1 MSRILDE
8 AIVIVSVGVD
18 HAEVDRI
25 RRAVDHPRWG
35 RRFRLRIY
43 TAGEISYCEKRRRRY
58 AESFAARFAA
68 KEAVMKA
75 LGTGMR
81 GVSWVEIEVVRE
93 PGQAPTILLSG
104 RAAARAELLG
114 IERWHLALTHTAEL
128 STAFVVA
135 ERAS

>member
-1 MSRILDE
+1 M
-8 AIVIVSVGVD
+8 IVAVGVD

-25 RRAVDHPRWG
+25 LRAVDHPSWG
-35 RRFRLRIY
+35 ARFRRRIF
-43 TAGEISYCEKRRRRY
+43 TEREITYCQRRKRY

-81 GVSWVEIEVVRE
+81 GVSWQDIEVVRE
-93 PGQAPTILLSG
+93 RGKAPTIRLRG
-104 RAAARAELLG
+104 RARTRAELLG

-135 ERAS
+135 EGASRGDR

>member
-1 MSRILDE
+1 M
-8 AIVIVSVGVD
+8 IVSVGVD

-25 RRAVDHPRWG
+25 GRAVDHPIWG
-35 RRFRLRIY
+35 QRFRQRVF
-43 TAGEISYCEKRRRRY
+43 TAGEIAYCERRKRY

-81 GVSWVEIEVVRE
+81 GVGWQEVEVVRQR
-93 PGQAPTILLSG
+93 GQAPTVHLHG
-104 RAAARAELLG
+104 RAVDRAEVLG
-114 IERWHLALTHTAEL
+114 IARWHLALTHTEAL

-135 ERAS
+135 EGVGGGE